1 MSLLDKIKIYFGA
14 LGEEFGELFSNI
26 WNNIKSVKWIIILSS
41 ILLFTI
47 GCFIWNPLL
56 LISIVGFMMLMISFC
71 IMIIPITCAV
81 LVFILFHLDCLDDEE
96 PKYPLIQLTL
106 GVICAILTLCGT
118 SYLAWD
124 IALRDMWIN
133 PEMWSELISTNL

>member
-1 MSLLDKIKIYFGA
+1 MSLVDIIKIYFNG
-14 LGEEFGELFSNI
+14 LYEELCELFSNI
-26 WNNIKSVKWIIILSS
+26 WHNIKSVKWIIILSS

-47 GCFIWNPLL
+47 GCFIWKPLL
-56 LISIVGFMMLMISFC
+56 PVTIVGFMMLMISFC
-71 IMIIPITCAV
+71 IMIIPITCAI

-96 PKYPLIQLTL
+96 PKYPLIQFTL
-106 GVICAILTLCGT
+106 GVICSILILCGT

-124 IALRDMWIN
+124 MTLRDMWIN